1 MEKRDEII
9 DLIYKLSDIPER
21 KTEAIMNQSYEV
33 AAALR
38 DEERELLDKLD
49 ELSGVD
55 DCYNKIYN
63 TEKVLQ
69 HLEILVNSTEQLKK
83 LRPNFDEVF
92 DDPNMFDKALIKL
105 YKQRDEAYLAVCQI
119 RDILKINEK

>member
-9 DLIYKLSDIPER
+9 DLIYKLSDMPER
-21 KTEAIMNQSYEV
+21 KTEAIMNQRYEV

-49 ELSGVD
+49 ELSGVA

-69 HLEILVNSTEQLKK
+69 HLEILVYNTEQLKK

-92 DDPNMFDKALIKL
+92 DNPDMFDKYLIKL

>member
-9 DLIYKLSDIPER
+9 DLVYKLSDIPER
-21 KTEAIMNQSYEV
+21 KNEAIMNHRYEV

-49 ELSGVD
+49 EVSGVVN
-55 DCYNKIYN
+55 CYNKIYN

-69 HLEILVNSTEQLKK
+69 HLEILVNNTEQLKK
-83 LRPNFDEVF
+83 LRPNFNEVF
-92 DDPNMFDKALIKL
+92 DDPNMFDKYLINL
-105 YKQRDEAYLAVCQI
+105 YKQRDEAYLAVCEI